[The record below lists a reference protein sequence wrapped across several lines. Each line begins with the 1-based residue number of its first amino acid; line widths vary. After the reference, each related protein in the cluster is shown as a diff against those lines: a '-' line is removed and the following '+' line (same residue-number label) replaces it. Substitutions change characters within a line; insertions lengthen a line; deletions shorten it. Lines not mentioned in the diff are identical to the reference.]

1 MYKYFNFTKIYES
14 LDAVPIGYAIEVVLT
29 QSDIDSLASGTQ
41 IIKTDSNWKKIEN
54 QAEIIKINKLTINI
68 DEPASA
74 TVINNEVTI
83 FISQE
88 IATRIITNLKGGGT
102 ITESINGITLNFIKS
117 NDEVQIETQEDEESI
132 KNESTMDK
140 LLTFDQFVNEAKG
153 KNWIADVVKGMDKGA
168 LKKDMGGKVTKEK
181 IAKSEAALEKKDK
194 DKKKPGL
201 QLDAKD
207 AKSHKRN
214 VLAKNLL
221 NAQKK

>member
-1 MYKYFNFTKIYES
+1 MYKYFNFTKIYEA
-14 LDAVPIGYAIEVVLT
+14 LNAAPAGYAIEVTLT
-29 QSDIDSLASGTQ
+29 QSDMDAIASGTQ

-117 NDEVQIETQEDEESI
+117 NDDIQTVTSSDDTL
-132 KNESTMDK
+132 KNESTMSK
-140 LLTFDQFVNEAKG
+140 LLTFNQFVNEAKG
-153 KNWIADVVKGMDKGA
+153 KNWIADVVGDMEKGA
-168 LKKDMGGKVTKEK
+168 LKKEMGGKVTKEK
-181 IAKSEAALEKKDK
+181 IAKSEADLKKKDK

-201 QLDAKD
+201 QLGAKD
-207 AKSHKRN
+207 AKAHKRN